1 MRPGRPVRKRSM
13 LYLCLGLVAFML
25 AAWSFLYINAE
36 RNKTLDQRVQ
46 EVASQ
51 IKCPVCQGEPVS
63 DAPADMARQMRAKI
77 RQQLQEGKSKQEVFD
92 YFREHYGDDI
102 LLTPQSQGF
111 SLLAWLVPVLLLLGG
126 CVLVFLTLRDWRR
139 QAQTRGVALAQ
150 REAHSLEIVDAQE
163 LETYQALLEQEL
175 AEEDIL
181 FRSSQKEQTDETQ
194 AAQEKHQKKEEH

>member
-1 MRPGRPVRKRSM
+1 MKPVKKRGT
-13 LYLCLGLVAFML
+13 LYLCLGLIAFML
-25 AAWSFLYINAE
+25 AAWSVLYINAE
-36 RNKTLDQRVQ
+36 RNKTLDVRVR

-77 RQQLQEGKSKQEVFD
+77 RQQLQEGKSEQEVFD

-111 SLLAWLVPVLLLLGG
+111 SMLAWLVPILLVLGG
-126 CVLVFLTLRDWRR
+126 CGLVFLTLRDWRR
-139 QAQTRGVALAQ
+139 QAQVRGVALAQ
-150 REAHSLEIVDAQE
+150 REARSLEAVGAQE
-163 LETYQALLEQEL
+163 LEAYQALLEQEL

-181 FRSSQKEQTDETQ
+181 FRPPHSDEETQ
-194 AAQEKHQKKEEH
+194 RKKEEEES